1 MGQPTYEQV
10 NLMLR
15 LYELRR
21 EPKLREARDRIL
33 TDFFPQSI
41 EEAKE
46 ELTLGSDKN
55 TAFRMAVSYWEMVA
69 GIANRG
75 LIDEEL
81 LFESTIEPWIVFEKL
96 RPILGAWREMTK
108 LPAFFSQL
116 EQMCKRLEA
125 AREKSAPGALEGF
138 RQRLGLM
145 GKARAAG
152 QAGR

>member
-1 MGQPTYEQV
+1 MGQATYEQV

-41 EEAKE
+41 EDAKE
-46 ELTLGSDKN
+46 ELTLGSEKN

-75 LIDEEL
+75 LINEEL

-108 LPAFFSQL
+108 LPTFFGQL

-125 AREKSAPGALEGF
+125 SREKSAPGALEGF

-152 QAGR
+152 QASR

>member
-1 MGQPTYEQV
+1 MGQATYDQV

-21 EPKLREARDRIL
+21 EPKLRAARDWLL
-33 TDFFPQSI
+33 TDFFPQSL

-46 ELTLGSDKN
+46 ELTLGTPKN
-55 TAFRMAVSYWEMVA
+55 TNFRMAVSYWEMVA

-96 RPILGAWREMTK
+96 KPIVAAWREITK
-108 LPAFFSQL
+108 IPTFFSQL
-116 EQMCKRLEA
+116 EQTCKRLEA
-125 AREKSAPGALEGF
+125 SREKSAPGALEGF

-152 QAGR
+152 QVG

>member
-96 RPILGAWREMTK
+96 RPILGAWRELTK
-108 LPAFFSQL
+108 IPTFFGQL

-125 AREKSAPGALEGF
+125 SREKSAPGALEGL

-152 QAGR
+152 QAGG